1 MVSVKVT
8 IKQVWIADAMLWLE
22 LTDGRALGTPVTH
35 YPQLLKAN
43 KMERENCTILDDL
56 IRWESVGLELSLR
69 HLFSLTVSARPAVGE

>member
-22 LTDGRALGTPVTH
+22 LTDGRALGTPLTL
-35 YPQLLKAN
+35 YPRLLKAN
-43 KMERENCTILDDL
+43 KTERENCTLLDDL

-69 HLFSLTVSARPAVGE
+69 DLFSLTVSARPAASK